1 MSENLIKI
9 RAIEELFN
17 RLQKGEISMSFYYEG
32 VKKIQ
37 NQESLPKNRWKHVGK
52 ELTESEVHENR
63 SSKYEFLDFGKGET
77 IEEVAFQYTRS
88 KSVKEMP
95 SQMDFINGAKF
106 GAKWQAERM
115 FSKDDLKLF
124 FEFLKKNTPNSTISG
139 LDFEKK
145 FQEFKEKK

>member
-1 MSENLIKI
+1 MSENMSENLIKI

-32 VKKIQ
+32 VKKIK
-37 NQESLPKNRWKHVGK
+37 NEESLPKNRWKHVGK

-63 SSKYEFLDFGKGET
+63 SSKYEFLEFGEKGT
-77 IEEVAFQYTRS
+77 EEKPFLDLTPEEICEGAFNCLS
-88 KSVKEMP
+88 KMYSE
-95 SQMDFINGAKF
+95 N
-106 GAKWQAERM
+106 
-115 FSKDDLKLF
+115 DLKLF

-139 LDFEKK
+139 LDFEQK